1 MPKGVGYPGSDV
13 VGPPEPRKSSV
24 PMLKPRKRRKLSD
37 KVKFNT
43 LQPPKKGKRIL
54 RPSEQMKDEG
64 HKTSAKEEL
73 KRGVAKG
80 LATASAGI
88 SGRGRA
94 GRILKAGL
102 AGAAG
107 GAELEAAHQR
117 FKDKAA
123 KKRAKKAKTTVSQS
137 AMQQKAQF
145 HKKEH
150 SKTEKT

>member
-1 MPKGVGYPGSDV
+1 MPKGVGYPN
-13 VGPPEPRKSSV
+13 KSSV
-24 PMLKPRKRRKLSD
+24 PMVKARKKRKLSD
-37 KVKFNT
+37 VVSFKT
-43 LQPPKKGKRIL
+43 LSPPKKGKPVK
-54 RPSEQMKDEG
+54 RPSEQMEKAG
-64 HKTSAKEEL
+64 HETSSKEEL

-88 SGRGRA
+88 SGRGRV

-107 GAELEAAHQR
+107 GAEIDASYQR

-123 KKRAKKAKTTVSQS
+123 KKKGKEAKTTVSQS

-150 SKTEKT
+150 SKIEKT

>member
-1 MPKGVGYPGSDV
+1 MPKGVGYPN
-13 VGPPEPRKSSV
+13 KSSV
-24 PMLKPRKRRKLSD
+24 PMVKARKKRKLSD
-37 KVKFNT
+37 VISFKT
-43 LQPPKKGKRIL
+43 LAPPKKGASIT
-54 RPSEQMKDEG
+54 RPSETTKDKG
-64 HKTSAKEEL
+64 HETSAKEEL

-88 SGRGRA
+88 SGRGRV

-123 KKRAKKAKTTVSQS
+123 KKKGKEAKTSVSLS

-150 SKTEKT
+150 SKIEKV

>member
-1 MPKGVGYPGSDV
+1 MPKGVGYPN
-13 VGPPEPRKSSV
+13 KSSV
-24 PMLKPRKRRKLSD
+24 PMVKARKKRKLSD
-37 KVKFNT
+37 VVSFKT
-43 LQPPKKGKRIL
+43 LDPPKKGGDIA
-54 RPSEQMKDEG
+54 RPSSKTDKG
-64 HKTSAKEEL
+64 HKTSSSEEL

-107 GAELEAAHQR
+107 GAEIDASYQR

-123 KKRAKKAKTTVSQS
+123 KKKGKEAKTTVSQS
-137 AMQQKAQF
+137 AMKQKSQF

-150 SKTEKT
+150 SKIEKT